1 MFKKMKFCVRNHARY
16 TRVML
21 SMLVML
27 MGVWSSV
34 KANDCQSYLPN
45 ITLSGSPNICPGET
59 ITLSAPG
66 YSSYQWS
73 TGATTSSITVSTAG
87 TYNVVVY
94 NDQGCPGTSLD
105 VIINALI
112 APVVTVTPTGTISIC
127 PGEIATITASG
138 ADTYVWSTSAT
149 TASIQTGSAGTY
161 RVQGYSTQ
169 GCASYSEVVT
179 LTIGGQGLTLGSNG
193 PLCSGSVL
201 VLTVNNI
208 PGATYTWT
216 GPLSYAAT
224 GNYVTR
230 SNTNANHAGVYTLTT
245 LLPGCQ
251 SNITSTISVVINNS
265 LQSATLSSSSPVCI
279 GSTLELSANLPNTV
293 VGTWAGPNGYSAS
306 GLTAQISPASL
317 LNSGRY
323 AATLSIEACPAVVK
337 YINIQVIDSTVT
349 ISASSTICQGQAV
362 YFTSRAATGSTY
374 TWSGPNQFSTIA
386 QNPSLSNVQLAAAG
400 DYFVT
405 AQIPGCGARTVSTNL
420 IVGKNFSGITIQT
433 NSPVCIGTDLR
444 LSTTAYPHMTYLW
457 SGPNGFTSNASSD
470 TLLNMSSLMAGNYA
484 LIVTSPGC
492 GSSIRNQAVQILN
505 PSLHAT
511 VNTPVCEGGV
521 IYLNASGPNNNSL
534 VTWTG
539 PNGYSVIGL
548 NPAIMGVTRMAS
560 GIYTVSSTSECGT
573 LSQTVTTMV
582 GHAIRNIVLSHN
594 EPICL
599 GNTIIL
605 SSQPALSG
613 EFNVTWSGP
622 RGFISSTQSGTVF
635 NSVPSDR
642 GQYSLTVSTP
652 GCGTITKTISPNFYE
667 SSITASVNSPAC
679 EGNAIYFSAT
689 YVESATYLWVAPDGF
704 TSAVRDLSRSRA
716 STSFA
721 GIYTLTTQVPGC
733 GTIISTVTLS
743 VNQRPVVTPG
753 SNSPVCQGNV
763 LYLDHPVLIG
773 ATYLWEGPGGYS
785 SAQRL
790 ASRSVV
796 QPSQSG
802 LYSLTV
808 NSVGCGSIQR
818 TILVTIGGNLSGI
831 STSTNSPVCVGNTL
845 SLSATNVPFA
855 SFVWSGPAGFAG
867 TGSQVNRF
875 PASLLHNG
883 QYTVIA
889 SSPGCG
895 SVTRTIIPDVRA
907 LPVPAAG
914 SNTPVCQGNVLFLSA
929 ASFSG
934 ATYLWQGPNG
944 YTSTFQNPSVSNVGL
959 NSNGSYTVFVS
970 VPGCS
975 AIPGNTS
982 VLIGQNPVGSSATS
996 NSPLCSG
1003 SNIQLSVT
1011 PLINASYTWT
1021 GPLGFTSATLS
1032 PTITNAQTVN
1042 GGIYTVTIQS
1052 LGCVPAVRSTNVV
1065 ISNPAILNP
1074 GSNSPVC
1081 AGNVLSLSQGAV
1093 SGATYLWHGP
1103 NGYSSSSQNPTRS
1116 NALQSFSGEYSL
1128 TVTTAGCGTQTA
1140 TALITVSPNVS
1151 STSINSNSPV
1161 CEASTLVLTA
1171 TVYTGVTYAW
1181 AGPNGFT
1188 ANTSTA
1194 NRALMTT
1201 SDAGVY
1207 SITITSPGC
1216 TSFSGTRNVSVT
1228 ATSTVNASVTTP
1240 LCVGN
1245 AAYFTGSGPGGT
1257 TYQWNGPN
1265 AFASSAQNPSISNV
1279 QLNRTGEYTLTATV
1293 PGCAPIIRT
1302 TFLQVNSCRQGLF
1315 DDNNEATDV
1324 MLSGALEIY
1333 PNPFD
1338 HQLHWVSS
1346 NKTNTEYRLL
1356 DIQGKILMQG
1366 SFDANSKGILNTES
1380 LPSGVYVLH
1389 MNTDGAAKVAKLVK
1403 Q

>member
-1 MFKKMKFCVRNHARY
+1 MFKKMKFHVRNHARY
-16 TRVML
+16 PRVML
-21 SMLVML
+21 FMLVML

-105 VIINALI
+105 VVVNALI
-112 APVVTVTPTGTISIC
+112 APVVTVTPSGTISIC
-127 PGEIATITASG
+127 PGEVATLTATG

-161 RVQGYSTQ
+161 RVQGFTTQ
-169 GCASYSEVVT
+169 GCASYSDVVT
-179 LTIGGQGLTLGSNG
+179 LSIGGQGLTLGSNG

-208 PGATYTWT
+208 QGANYTWS

-224 GNYVTR
+224 GSYVTR
-230 SNTNANHAGVYTLTT
+230 SSTNASHSGIYTLTT
-245 LLPGCQ
+245 RLPGCQ
-251 SNITSTISVVINNS
+251 SDIVSTLSVVINNS
-265 LQSATLSSSSPVCI
+265 LQSATLSSNSPVCI

-337 YINIQVIDSTVT
+337 YISIQVIDSTVT
-349 ISASSTICQGQAV
+349 ISAASTICQGQAV

-374 TWSGPNQFSTIA
+374 TWSGPNQYSSVV
-386 QNPSLSNVQLAAAG
+386 QNPSISNVQLAAGG

-420 IVGKNFSGITIQT
+420 VVGKNFSGLSIQT
-433 NSPVCIGTDLR
+433 NSPVCIGTELR
-444 LSTTAYPHMTYLW
+444 LSVVPYPHMTYLW
-457 SGPNGFTSNASSD
+457 SGPNGYTSNVSSD
-470 TLLNMSSLMAGNYA
+470 TLPNMSVPMAGNYA
-484 LIVTSPGC
+484 LTLTSAGC
-492 GSSIRNQAVQILN
+492 GATLINRTVQIIN
-505 PSLHAT
+505 PTLQAT
-511 VNTPVCEGGV
+511 VNTPVCEGAV
-521 IYLNASGPNNNSL
+521 IYLNAIGPDNSSS
-534 VTWTG
+534 VIWTG
-539 PNGYSVIGL
+539 PNGYS
-548 NPAIMGVTRMAS
+548 AS
-560 GIYTVSSTSECGT
+560 GLYHALNSVSRLSSGVYTVTSTGVCGT
-573 LSQTVTTMV
+573 LSQTVATTV
-582 GHAIRNIVLSHN
+582 GQRIRDIVLSHN
-594 EPICL
+594 GPICL
-599 GNTIIL
+599 GSTIL
-605 SSQPALSG
+605 LNSQPTLSG
-613 EFNVTWSGP
+613 DFSVTWSGP
-622 RGFISSTQSGTVF
+622 RGFISTTQAGTVL
-635 NSVPSDR
+635 NSVSTDR

-652 GCGTITKTISPNFYE
+652 GCGTLTKTISPDFYE
-667 SSITASVNSPAC
+667 SSITASVQSPIC
-679 EGNAIYFSAT
+679 EGNPVYFSASF
-689 YVESATYLWVAPDGF
+689 VESASYLWVAPDGF
-704 TSAVRDLSRSRA
+704 TSTIRNLSRIRA
-716 STSFA
+716 TTSFS
-721 GIYTLTTQVPGC
+721 GIYTLTAQVPGC
-733 GTIISTVTLS
+733 GTITRTVSLS
-743 VNQRPVVTPG
+743 INQRPVLTPG
-753 SNSPVCQGNV
+753 SDSPVCQGNV
-763 LYLDHPVLIG
+763 LSLSHPIIMG
-773 ATYLWEGPGGYS
+773 ATYLWEGPGGFS

-790 ASRSVV
+790 ASRTVV
-796 QPSQSG
+796 QPSHSG

-808 NSVGCGSIQR
+808 SSAGCGTIQR
-818 TILVTIGGNLSGI
+818 TIPITIGGSLTTI
-831 STSTNSPVCVGNTL
+831 TTSSNSPVCVGNTL
-845 SLSATNVPFA
+845 SLSATSVPFA
-855 SFVWSGPAGFAG
+855 SYIWSGPAAFAG

-875 PASLLHNG
+875 PVSLSHNG

-895 SVTRTIIPDVRA
+895 SVTRTIIPDIRA

-944 YTSTFQNPSVSNVGL
+944 YTSTVQNPAVSNVGL

-982 VLIGQNPVGSSATS
+982 VLIGQNPLGSAASS

-1003 SNIQLSVT
+1003 STLNLSVT
-1011 PLINASYTWT
+1011 SLFNATYVWE
-1021 GPLGFTSATLS
+1021 GPLGFTSASFTPSL
-1032 PTITNAQTVN
+1032 TNAQTAN

-1052 LGCVPAVRSTNVV
+1052 LGCAPAVRNTNVS
-1065 ISNPAILNP
+1065 ISNPAVLNP
-1074 GSNSPVC
+1074 GSNSPLC
-1081 AGNVLSLSQGAV
+1081 SGNVLSLSQGAV
-1093 SGATYLWHGP
+1093 SGATYLWQGP
-1103 NGYSSSSQNPTRS
+1103 AGYTSSSQNPSRN
-1116 NALQSFSGEYSL
+1116 NALQSYSGEYTL
-1128 TVTTAGCGTQTA
+1128 TISTAGCGTQTA

-1171 TVYTGVTYAW
+1171 SVYTGVTYAW
-1181 AGPNGFT
+1181 TGPNGFT

-1194 NRALMTT
+1194 NRVLMTT

-1216 TSFSGTRNVSVT
+1216 ISYSGTRNVSVT
-1228 ATSTVNASVTTP
+1228 VTSTVNASVTTP

-1257 TYQWNGPN
+1257 SYQWNGPN
-1265 AFASSAQNPSISNV
+1265 AFVSSLQNPAISNV

-1324 MLSGALEIY
+1324 MLSGAMEIY

-1356 DIQGKILMQG
+1356 DIQGKVMMEG
-1366 SFDANSKGILNTES
+1366 WFDANSSGILNTES

-1389 MNTDGAAKVAKLVK
+1389 LNTDGALKVVK
-1403 Q
+1403 MIKQ